1 MSWDVLFQDLPD
13 GLRSIADVP
22 DAFRPSRPLCSRAE
36 LLATIRSIA
45 PETDVSDSTWPVLDA
60 EGFSIEFNIG
70 DADPVRSLM
79 LHVRGDERALGVICD
94 LASALGRPAIDC
106 ASATSGNFAGG
117 FGPSATQARDY
128 QALASEGTIRVMDA
142 EGNFQ

>member
-13 GLRSIADVP
+13 GLQSIADVP
-22 DAFRPSRPLCSRAE
+22 DNFRPSRPLCGRAE

-45 PETDVSDSTWPVLDA
+45 PETDVSDPAWAVLDA

-70 DADPVRSLM
+70 DRDPVTSLM
-79 LHVRGDERALGVICD
+79 LHVRGDDGALGVIRD

-106 ASATSGNFAGG
+106 SAGELLDFSSIDAVAG
-117 FGPSATQARDY
+117 FHKWRAYRDRVLANGPGHGHDS
-128 QALASEGTIRVMDA
+128 
-142 EGNFQ
+142 